1 MEMWTTA
8 DTNGRGFIVE
18 TYARDR
24 TVQPER
30 EYLGEFSDEI
40 WELFALALKTCV
52 SDYDLNEKLCT
63 KPHPKLTYVSG
74 IEVWKEE
81 QYFNDDSTAVRIR
94 NIYDTESGP
103 DAALTL
109 DAVDD
114 LLQLMSSAGIAGNIG

>member
-18 TYARDR
+18 TYDR
-24 TVQPER
+24 NRSVRPES
-30 EYLGEFSDEI
+30 EFFGEFSDEI
-40 WELFALALKTCV
+40 WELFARSLKNCV
-52 SDYDLNEKLCT
+52 SDYDLNEKMCT
-63 KPHPKLTYVSG
+63 TPPHELIYISG

-81 QYFNDDSTAVRIR
+81 RYFDDGSTAVRIR
-94 NIYDTESGP
+94 DIYDTENGP

-114 LLQLMSSAGIAGNIG
+114 LLQLLSSAGITGNE

>member
-8 DTNGRGFIVE
+8 DTNGRGFFVE
-18 TYARDR
+18 TYIRDR

-30 EYLGEFSDEI
+30 ESLGGFSDEI

-63 KPHPKLTYVSG
+63 KPPHELTYLSG

-81 QYFNDDSTAVRIR
+81 QYFNDGSTAVRIR
-94 NIYDTESGP
+94 DIYDTESGP

-114 LLQLMSSAGIAGNIG
+114 LLQLMSSAGITGNK

>member
-8 DTNGRGFIVE
+8 GTSGRRFVAE
-18 TYARDR
+18 TYARDK

-30 EYLGEFSDEI
+30 EILGEFSDEI

-52 SDYDLNEKLCT
+52 TDYDLNENLCT
-63 KPHPKLTYVSG
+63 KPPHELTYVSG
-74 IEVWKEE
+74 IEVWKQER
-81 QYFNDDSTAVRIR
+81 YFEDGSTAVRIR
-94 NIYDTESGP
+94 DIYDTEIGP
-103 DAALTL
+103 DVVLTL